1 MDLNV
6 GDQVFL
12 KAPLPFL
19 KTADSIPVLRPPE
32 LVSPDEPGQIVEIRA
47 RGLFSVRFRRGTF
60 LIQGDRL
67 MVKDQQK

>member
-12 KAPLPFL
+12 KDPLPYL

-32 LVSPDEPGQIVEIRA
+32 LVPPDEPGQIVEIRA
-47 RGLFSVRFRRGTF
+47 RGLFCVRFRRGTF
-60 LIQGDRL
+60 LIPDDRL
-67 MVKDQQK
+67 KTRIEEQ

>member
-19 KTADSIPVLRPPE
+19 KTADSIPVLRPSE
-32 LVSPDEPGQIVEIRA
+32 LVPPDEIGQIVEIRA
-47 RGLFSVRFRRGTF
+47 RGLFAVRFRRGTF
-60 LIQGDRL
+60 LIPDERL
-67 MVKDQQK
+67 TISDQ